1 MRRNL
6 RTLNRYLSRQ
16 LRGFFLMAL
25 GILTTLFLVV
35 DFFDRI
41 DNIIAE
47 QPEITLVLE
56 YFLLK
61 IPHTIVLMMPIAVLV
76 STLMTTGLLSRNSE
90 LAAMRAAGITIAE
103 IARPIIGMG
112 LLLSLINLGLNELLV
127 PYASRRV
134 HEIYNI
140 DIKQKD
146 ASGAYSQNDFW
157 WRAGQTFYSVG
168 AFDSRTSTLTGFS
181 AFDVGDDMSLT
192 RRTNADTVTYLDQLL
207 GWSMHNVTEYRFI
220 RDISSP
226 DSTTYPHLPLP
237 SPKEP
242 ADFYYV
248 ETDPSTMSY
257 KSLRRYIAE
266 QQENG
271 LGVDT
276 HYADLYAKF
285 SFPFVCAIMPIVV
298 LPFSL
303 RPARSGSMAPSILAA
318 LCIGF
323 GYHVVHSFAIS
334 LGRAEL
340 LPPLIA
346 AWLAN
351 FIMVS
356 VGTILLAGAENPH

>member
-1 MRRNL
+1 MRRSL
-6 RTLNRYLSRQ
+6 RTLNRYLLKQ
-16 LRGFFLMAL
+16 LGAFFLMAL

-41 DNIIAE
+41 DNIITE
-47 QPEITLVLE
+47 TPELTLVFE

-61 IPHTIVLMMPIAVLV
+61 VPNTIVLMMPIAVLV
-76 STLMTTGLLSRNSE
+76 STLMTIGLLSRNSE

-103 IARPIIGMG
+103 IARPIMAIG
-112 LLLSLINLGLNELLV
+112 LLLSLVNLGLNELVV

-134 HEIYNI
+134 REIYNI

-157 WRAGQTFYSVG
+157 WRAGRTFYSVG

-181 AFDVGDDMSLT
+181 AFDVAEDMT
-192 RRTNADTVTYLDQLL
+192 VARRINADTVTYLDPLL
-207 GWSMHNVTEYRFI
+207 GWNMHGATEYGFT
-220 RDISSP
+220 RDLSSP
-226 DSTTYPHLPLP
+226 DSTTYPHLPFP

-242 ADFYYV
+242 TDFYYT

-257 KSLRRYIAE
+257 KSLRRFITE

-271 LGVDT
+271 LSVET

-285 SFPFVCAIMPIVV
+285 SFPFVCAIMPIIV

-334 LGRAEL
+334 LGRAEI
-340 LPPLIA
+340 LPPLVA

-351 FIMVS
+351 LIMIT
-356 VGTILLAGAENPH
+356 VGTILLAGAENPQ